1 MESLMESISIGKKE
15 GNIWVNLGP
24 WGCEKG
30 HQMEEAGIGGKMT
43 PPCMKT
49 PPWCRNDVLV
59 ARLAISICLTL
70 PNNYYNPSPNIHI
83 TGWQAESNPFTIC
96 FVKWPMEN
104 ISFSQCPAPK
114 SSNLPTIAFWE
125 PNLPTKA
132 RNCNFRHFRDIICVN
147 GRERAIY

>member
-1 MESLMESISIGKKE
+1 MGKFGPMGLSEGPSDGGSWNWRKNDASLHEDASLVPE
-15 GNIWVNLGP
+15 GCLG
-24 WGCEKG
+24 
-30 HQMEEAGIGGKMT
+30 M
-43 PPCMKT
+43 
-49 PPWCRNDVLV
+49 V

-125 PNLPTKA
+125 PNLPTKT
-132 RNCNFRHFRDIICVN
+132 RNCNFRHFRDII
-147 GRERAIY
+147 